1 MKIYKQNSNLLPS
14 FFAVPSSTAA
24 DAMVF
29 VLAGTLAIVY
39 NIGAPW
45 VILAGGAFGAILHE
59 DALSLGQVEWCSLG
73 ESSNL

>member
-1 MKIYKQNSNLLPS
+1 
-14 FFAVPSSTAA
+14 
-24 DAMVF
+24 MVF

>member
-1 MKIYKQNSNLLPS
+1 M
-14 FFAVPSSTAA
+14 VPSSTAA